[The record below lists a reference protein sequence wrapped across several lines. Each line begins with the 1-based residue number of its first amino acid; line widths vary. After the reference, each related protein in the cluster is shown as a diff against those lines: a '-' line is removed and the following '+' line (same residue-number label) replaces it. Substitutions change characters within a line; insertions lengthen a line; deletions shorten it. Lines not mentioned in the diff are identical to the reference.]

1 MSIFSHTKGSVLE
14 LYEYDVIFI
23 WWQCQV
29 STGHENSLWCRSE
42 VVIWIRY
49 SKSAWTYW
57 KLSVPNPEGAPAS
70 SYCPIF
76 LRVFQ
81 KIKNI
86 YRVNAPTPSGE
97 GVGVNSTVNPG
108 SIHGQIQE
116 VAPTL
121 CSLPIFPKTPLK
133 SKKTNY
139 VRRAHY
145 IFGATSMS
153 KTHNPGL
160 WPLDWVDMCVDY
172 WLVRCMRLIDWFAGV
187 RLSWMAVTWYWT
199 VIEPDVC
206 IPIYKCQLN
215 TILPPRVIF

>member
-1 MSIFSHTKGSVLE
+1 MK
-14 LYEYDVIFI
+14 VI
-23 WWQCQV
+23 
-29 STGHENSLWCRSE
+29 SA
-42 VVIWIRY
+42 
-49 SKSAWTYW
+49 KSRRCP
-57 KLSVPNPEGAPAS
+57 SPFC
-70 SYCPIF
+70 CPIF
-76 LRVFQ
+76 LTVFQ

-86 YRVNAPTPSGE
+86 YRV
-97 GVGVNSTVNPG
+97 
-108 SIHGQIQE
+108 QWRIQDFPKMG
-116 VAPTL
+116 APTL
-121 CSLPIFPKTPLK
+121 GGTNIRFCQIFPKTAWNWKNLDPQEACFPSAFLRSTIGVSAPTPAHLVGLALILQQILDPSMDR
-133 SKKTNY
+133 SKRG
-139 VRRAHY
+139 RRPCVFFQCFRKPPWHKKQNNWVHRASY

-153 KTHNPGL
+153 ETHNPGF